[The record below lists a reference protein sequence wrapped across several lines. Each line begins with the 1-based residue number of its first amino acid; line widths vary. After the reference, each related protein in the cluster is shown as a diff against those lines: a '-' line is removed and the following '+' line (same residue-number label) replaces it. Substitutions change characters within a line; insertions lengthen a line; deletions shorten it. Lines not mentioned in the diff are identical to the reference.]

1 MLLPSVQIPS
11 FLSPV
16 FLQMLIH
23 RLTRLCLSW
32 FLQLKGQLGDPGD
45 RGVIIVYLLALCMC
59 LQVRQTL
66 GHLICV

>member
-45 RGVIIVYLLALCMC
+45 LGFIIDYLLDLCMF
-59 LQVRQTL
+59 LQ
-66 GHLICV
+66 